1 VSASIETVRAK
12 IIFRPL
18 LVTGI
23 FGQSPDGP
31 VILIDSEMPQS
42 EQAIALWHEAL
53 HWLGLDDERQVE
65 AMAVRLAAAVP
76 EIVPVLRSVI
86 EGKVDG

>member
-1 VSASIETVRAK
+1 MIDVRAVGHRAR

-23 FGQSPDGP
+23 FGHSPDGP

-42 EQAIALWHEAL
+42 EQAIALFHEAL
-53 HWLGLDDERQVE
+53 HWLGFDDEAHVE
-65 AMAVRLAAAVP
+65 AMALRLAAAVP
-76 EIVPVLRSVI
+76 EIVPDLRKIIDSAI
-86 EGKVDG
+86 